1 MDGRGDPRGAEAL
14 KGESTRDYVARQ
26 EKLKAE
32 AKERMRA
39 KFGRGGMGGQGPTG
53 VRMGGVGSSS
63 DYDPATGKYAGQRT
77 GLQSLRQGDLSLD
90 NAKDAALEAASSLKK
105 FGAKMAKK
113 DAVQDM
119 AKTAK
124 STAQALA
131 RAASGGEFFELT
143 EAWRKLVRQ
152 IVFSND
158 LPAPAISDLRTL
170 TKFMSDRRKAADIFE
185 DLRKALKPSPNYCAL
200 QRALPCVRHLV
211 IHGPEHVV
219 DRAWHLRR
227 EIQDLESYD
236 SSSASLGM
244 LRTRTD
250 EGRFVREKAKEL
262 ATLLEDFDSIRQL
275 RADAARN
282 TYQPE
287 ASTSGYDGGAAGRYD
302 DGAAGRYSSGGGRR
316 SSYDPD
322 ARDVPEPAVQ
332 TEPEAATPPVA
343 DLLDLNLDD
352 PGEGFGAFEAAQDDG
367 FAAFQGAAAPP
378 DDGFASFQTA
388 APPEP
393 AAFSAF
399 PGAPVAPADDWS
411 AFAAAAP
418 PPPAAGFAPFGA
430 APPLAPGASAA
441 ERFTADGQF
450 FSMGASPQNGT
461 GLIPPPANGF
471 PGHLPSPSALNA
483 SALNGPR
490 AVPPRAGGW
499 SSAAATEK
507 GAFSGLLG
515 GALGGGK

>member
-32 AKERMRA
+32 AKERMRT
-39 KFGRGGMGGQGPTG
+39 KFGRGGLGGQGPSALGSG

-105 FGAKMAKK
+105 FGAKMAKE
-113 DAVQDM
+113 DAIQDV

-131 RAASGGEFFELT
+131 RAASGGEFFEPT
-143 EAWRKLVRQ
+143 EAWRKLTRS
-152 IVFSND
+152 IVSSND
-158 LPAPAISDLRTL
+158 LPAPAIADLRTL

-185 DLRKALKPSPNYCAL
+185 DLRKALNPSPNYRAL

-227 EIQDLESYD
+227 EIQDLEAYD
-236 SSSASLGM
+236 SSSVALGM
-244 LRTRTD
+244 LRTRAD

-322 ARDVPEPAVQ
+322 ARDVPEPVVQ
-332 TEPEAATPPVA
+332 TEPEAAVPPVA
-343 DLLDLNLDD
+343 DLLD
-352 PGEGFGAFEAAQDDG
+352 
-367 FAAFQGAAAPP
+367 
-378 DDGFASFQTA
+378 
-388 APPEP
+388 
-393 AAFSAF
+393 
-399 PGAPVAPADDWS
+399 
-411 AFAAAAP
+411 
-418 PPPAAGFAPFGA
+418 
-430 APPLAPGASAA
+430 
-441 ERFTADGQF
+441 
-450 FSMGASPQNGT
+450 
-461 GLIPPPANGF
+461 
-471 PGHLPSPSALNA
+471 
-483 SALNGPR
+483 
-490 AVPPRAGGW
+490 
-499 SSAAATEK
+499 
-507 GAFSGLLG
+507 
-515 GALGGGK
+515 